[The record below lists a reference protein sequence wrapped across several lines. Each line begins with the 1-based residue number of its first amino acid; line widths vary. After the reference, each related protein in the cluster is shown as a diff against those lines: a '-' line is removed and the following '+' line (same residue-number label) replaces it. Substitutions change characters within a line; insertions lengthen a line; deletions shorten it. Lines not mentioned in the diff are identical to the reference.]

1 MTEDLE
7 EPRGSSTSR
16 NERFDD
22 FDEYAEQD
30 LEEFVHTVESGGSVR
45 PNEGI
50 PVGEVAVEDD
60 NDEEYVQKNRKWFG
74 VPPKGKRAFPQSL
87 IPGTKISLGPG
98 WNLTVHIA
106 VLIIIEI
113 LLWAVY
119 RGVSAP
125 FFAGFGTTLFFVMH
139 IIFAPL
145 IHLGPIIIYWKLIRK
160 EPGVPF
166 MFTRKNLLT
175 GVTLGLMAGTIWRV
189 FQFLIYDTLAMA
201 TGIHESP
208 MTWWNLMGGSGWA
221 FEFALMTFVMYC
233 IVGPVE
239 EFEFRSF
246 ALDQIWR
253 GKSVVWAL
261 GISSVLFGCS
271 HIPIAIFVYKFTPL
285 MFIAALT
292 GWIIAGVVLGVVYVV
307 TRNIWAAIVM
317 HAVGNWTLSVMIIT
331 SASVGG
337 AYTVT
342 HMFVDIAT
350 TILADGLMF
359 VIFLIIFK
367 FMWKPRLLGEE
378 GGIGLFKR
386 LDGFKGIKSKDMG
399 HLVKVV
405 VMLVVINFVFL
416 GFVMAVTTGVG
427 TSIWDDID
435 GDDGPAGEFI
445 ASDYSIEP
453 GEGFGRQSYADE
465 NTETAISFA
474 MNISEG
480 QYLKSVTATLTWQD
494 EEDYQRIL
502 RTWENE
508 PDSFGLNVSVAANP
522 NDDTT
527 SNLNGSV
534 PMTENAHGSSQ
545 TISVTVEVEHQTT
558 DSMNGNGT
566 WEIIVMCGECK
577 DKYAS
582 GPAAVYYNDFGND
595 FDLVVETEMYVD
607 TGE

>member
-1 MTEDLE
+1 MSE
-7 EPRGSSTSR
+7 
-16 NERFDD
+16 D

-30 LEEFVHTVESGGSVR
+30 LEEFVVASEQDMKVR
-45 PNEGI
+45 PDEAI
-50 PVGEVAVEDD
+50 PVGEALEEDD
-60 NDEEYVQKNRKWFG
+60 SNPEYVQRNKKWFG
-74 VPPKGKRAFPQSL
+74 VPPKGKRPLPQSL
-87 IPGTKISLGPG
+87 IPGTKFSLGPG
-98 WNLTVHIA
+98 WNLTVHIG
-106 VLIIIEI
+106 VLIVIEI

-189 FQFLIYDTLAMA
+189 FQYLIYDSLAVA
-201 TGIHESP
+201 TGLHESGT
-208 MTWWNLMGGSGWA
+208 MTWWNLMGGPGWA

-271 HIPIAIFVYKFTPL
+271 HIPIAIFVYKFPPM

-292 GWIIAGVVLGVVYVV
+292 GWIIAGVVLGLVYVV
-307 TRNIWAAIVM
+307 TRNIWAAVVM
-317 HAVGNWTLSVMIIT
+317 HAVGNWTLSVLWIT
-331 SASVGG
+331 SASAGG
-337 AYTVT
+337 AYTLT
-342 HMFVDIAT
+342 NMFVDIAT

-378 GGIGLFKR
+378 GGIGLFKK
-386 LDGFKGIKSKDMG
+386 LDGFKGVKPKDMG

-435 GDDGPAGEFI
+435 DTDGPAGEFI
-445 ASDYSIEP
+445 ESEYSVEP

-465 NTETAISFA
+465 DTETVIPFA

-480 QYLKSVTATLTWQD
+480 QYLKSITVTLTWQD
-494 EEDYQRIL
+494 EEDYRRVL
-502 RTWENE
+502 RTFENE
-508 PDSFGLNVSVAANP
+508 PDSFGLNVSLAPDP

-527 SNLNGSV
+527 TNLTGSA
-534 PMTENAHGSSQ
+534 PMTENTHGSPQ
-545 TISVTVEVEHQTT
+545 TISVTVEVKHQTT

-577 DKYAS
+577 DKYAAT
-582 GPAAVYYNDFGND
+582 GPAALKYNDFGND
-595 FDLVVETEMYVD
+595 YDLVVETELYVD